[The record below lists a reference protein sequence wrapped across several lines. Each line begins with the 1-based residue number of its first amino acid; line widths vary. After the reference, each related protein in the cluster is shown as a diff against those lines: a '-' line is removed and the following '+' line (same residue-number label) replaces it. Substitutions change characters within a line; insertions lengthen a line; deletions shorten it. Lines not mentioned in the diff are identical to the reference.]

1 MMKINDT
8 YIHFVDLVNRNATN
22 NNINVDKPRFINLFN
37 KISIEYTSWILE
49 KRNEDV
55 IRHISPLLI
64 LEKPLKAKE
73 HKDSYSAFT
82 LPTDYFDLANL
93 HVTAD
98 QGTCKNEKLFTFEV
112 KSENLEELLADS
124 NNKPSFRFRE
134 TFYLTSAGAISIYKD
149 NFTLNKVN
157 LSYYRYPKQVDI
169 AGYIHSDGSASKDI
183 HPEFDDKVVHK
194 LLTAMAKQFA
204 STNGDQLAYQMN
216 QAKLFSEI

>member
-1 MMKINDT
+1 MKINEA

-22 NNINVDKPRFINLFN
+22 NNINVDKFRFISLYN
-37 KISIEYTSWILE
+37 KVSVEYVSWILE

-73 HKDSYSAFT
+73 HKPSHSLFT
-82 LPTDYFDLANL
+82 LPTDYFDMSNL
-93 HVTAD
+93 HVTATKGD
-98 QGTCKNEKLFTFEV
+98 CKGEKIYTFEV
-112 KSENLEELLADS
+112 KSENIEELLSDS
-124 NNKPSFRFRE
+124 SNKPSFRFRE
-134 TFYLTSAGAISIYKD
+134 TFYFTSNNAVAVYKD
-149 NFTLNKVN
+149 DFTLDQVN

-169 AGYIHSDGSASKDI
+169 AGYIHTDGSSSKDI

-194 LLTAMAKQFA
+194 ILTAMAKQFA
-204 STNGDQLAYQMN
+204 ATNGDQLAFQMN